1 MHPMNSIKELFR
13 QLSQW
18 IRNGFLV
25 LLILVATG
33 LGIYRLLHVQLLT
46 EEATSDP
53 KVNTSVYTQV
63 INASRGKIVD
73 SNGEAIV
80 SNKTGYN
87 LIVEKAYF
95 PADHVEG
102 NRILLE
108 TVDILQAAECEW
120 NDTLPITQ
128 TEPYCF
134 LPDSDTAV
142 TKLKSNLKLND
153 YATAENCMNKLI
165 EDYGI
170 SEDYTPEQQRILAGI
185 RYEMLLRDFSISNA
199 FYLANDVDITIVTRI
214 KERRTLL
221 KGVDI
226 IEEAVRTVERGDVLP
241 HEIGYVGPI
250 FNTEEYET
258 LLQNGHDDYRL
269 SDLVGKSGLES
280 AYEPL
285 LRGINGTKQIT
296 LTNGEV
302 SDVTVTEE
310 PIGGNTIQLTLN
322 NDFQTGLQN
331 TLADFCAYLR
341 NSDAECRN
349 VYCGAAVVLDTKDNA
364 VLGMATAPTYDL
376 TTLLEDYNAV
386 MQRENQPLV
395 NRATDGLYRPGS
407 TFKTITATAGL
418 NSGIISANSS
428 FYCNR
433 DFHYIDTTYHCTG
446 NHQYISVSR
455 AIRVSCN
462 IFFYEVGLKLGIDR
476 LVEYEKQFGLG
487 APLGLESGDSGGYL
501 ACPETFE
508 KLGID
513 WYVGEI
519 TQAAI
524 GQSEVQV
531 TPLQMAVVAS
541 TLANDGIRYQP
552 HLIASVWNNAM
563 TKQISQTEPVIV
575 ANITEQ
581 YDGVY
586 NAIEQGMIGAAS
598 SSMPDEYSLTGLG
611 FNVAIKTGT
620 PQSPRGTDS
629 FVIGYAPAN
638 DPEIAF
644 CVAIEGGKNAKYMVR
659 KILEQYA
666 ACYPDSTI
674 GQALLK

>member
-1 MHPMNSIKELFR
+1 MKEIFR
-13 QLSQW
+13 QLSQL

-33 LGIYRLLHVQLLT
+33 LGIYRLLRVQLLT
-46 EEATSDP
+46 EEDSSVQ

-63 INASRGKIVD
+63 MSATRGKIVD
-73 SNGEAIV
+73 CNGETIV

-95 PADHVEG
+95 PADHAEG

-108 TVDILQAAECEW
+108 TVDILQKADCEW
-120 NDTLPITQ
+120 NDTLPITK
-128 TEPYCF
+128 TAPYHF
-134 LPDSDTAV
+134 LPGNDAAV
-142 TKLKSNLKLND
+142 AKLKSNLNLND
-153 YATAENCMNKLI
+153 YANAENCMDKLI
-165 EDYGI
+165 EDYHI
-170 SEDYTPEQQRILAGI
+170 AEAYTPEQQRILAGI
-185 RYEMLLRDFSISNA
+185 RYEMLLRDFSMSNV
-199 FYLANDVDITIVTRI
+199 FYLANDVDIAIVTRI
-214 KERRTLL
+214 KELRLVLT
-221 KGVDI
+221 GVGI
-226 IEEAVRTVERGDVLP
+226 IEEAIRTVDRGDVLP

-250 FNTEEYET
+250 FSREEYET
-258 LLQNGHDDYRL
+258 LLKNGHDDYRL

-280 AYEPL
+280 AYESL

-296 LTNGEV
+296 LINGEV
-302 SDVTVTEE
+302 SDVTVTKE
-310 PIGGNTIQLTLN
+310 PVGGNTIQLTLS
-322 NDFQTGLQN
+322 NDFQTGLQD
-331 TLADFCAYLR
+331 TLADFCTYLR
-341 NSDAECRN
+341 NTEAECRD
-349 VYCGAAVVLDTKDNA
+349 VYCGAAVVLDPKDNA
-364 VLGMATAPTYDL
+364 VLGMATTPTYDL
-376 TTLLEDYNAV
+376 TALMEDYNAV
-386 MQRENQPLV
+386 MQTANQPLV

-418 NSGIISANSS
+418 NSGIINANSS

-433 DFHYIDTTYHCTG
+433 DFHYIDTTFHCTG

-476 LVEYEKQFGLG
+476 LVDYEKQFGLG

-513 WYVGEI
+513 WHVGEI

-541 TLANDGIRYQP
+541 TLANDGVRYQP
-552 HLIASVWNNAM
+552 HLVDSVWNNAM
-563 TKQISQTEPVIV
+563 TKQISQTEPVIA
-575 ANITEQ
+575 ANITQQ

-586 NAIEQGMIGAAS
+586 AAIEQGMIGAAS
-598 SSMPDEYSLTGLG
+598 SAMPAEYSLSGLG
-611 FNVAIKTGT
+611 FDVAIKTGT

-629 FVIGYAPAN
+629 FVIGYAPVN
-638 DPEIAF
+638 NPEVAF

-659 KILEQYA
+659 RILEQYA

-674 GQALLK
+674 GRALQD

>member
-1 MHPMNSIKELFR
+1 MHPMNSIKELFH

-25 LLILVATG
+25 MLILVATG

-46 EEATSDP
+46 KETTSDP
-53 KVNTSVYTQV
+53 KINTSVYTQV

-95 PADHVEG
+95 PADHAEG

-108 TVDILQAAECEW
+108 TIDILQAAECEW

-128 TEPYCF
+128 TAPYCF
-134 LPDSDTAV
+134 LPDHDTAV
-142 TKLKSNLKLND
+142 AKLKSNLKLND
-153 YATAENCMNKLI
+153 YATAENCMDKLI

-280 AYEPL
+280 AYESV

-331 TLADFCAYLR
+331 TLADFCTYLR
-341 NSDAECRN
+341 NNDAECKD

-364 VLGMATAPTYDL
+364 VLGMATAPTYNL

-386 MQRENQPLV
+386 MQQENQPLV

-541 TLANDGIRYQP
+541 TLANNGVRYQP

-586 NAIEQGMIGAAS
+586 DAIEQGMIGAAS
-598 SSMPDEYSLTGLG
+598 SSMPNEYSLTGLG

>member
-1 MHPMNSIKELFR
+1 MQPMNSMKERFR

-25 LLILVATG
+25 LLILVATV
-33 LGIYRLLHVQLLT
+33 LGIYRLLYVQLLT
-46 EEATSDP
+46 KADTTPP

-63 INASRGKIVD
+63 INATRGKIVD

-87 LIVEKAYF
+87 LIIEKAYF
-95 PADHVEG
+95 PADHAEG

-108 TVDILQAAECEW
+108 TVGILQTAGCEW

-128 TEPYCF
+128 TAPYHF
-134 LPDSDTAV
+134 LSDNDADV
-142 TKLKSNLKLND
+142 AKLKSNLKLND
-153 YATAENCMNKLI
+153 YASAENCMDKLI
-165 EDYGI
+165 EDYSI
-170 SEDYTPEQQRILAGI
+170 AAEYTQEQQRILAGI
-185 RYEMLLRDFSISNA
+185 RYEMLLRGFSMSNA
-199 FYLANDVDITIVTRI
+199 FYLANDVDIAIVTRI
-214 KERRTLL
+214 KELRTVLG
-221 KGVDI
+221 GVNI
-226 IEEAVRTVERGDVLP
+226 IEEAIRTVERGDVLP

-258 LLQNGHDDYRL
+258 LLKNGHDDYRL
-269 SDLVGKSGLES
+269 SDLVGKSGLEA

-310 PIGGNTIQLTLN
+310 PVGGNTIQLTLN
-322 NDFQTGLQN
+322 NNFQTGLQN
-331 TLADFCAYLR
+331 TLEDFCAYLR
-341 NSDAECRN
+341 KSDAECRN
-349 VYCGAAVVLDTKDNA
+349 VYCGAAVVLDTNDNA
-364 VLGMATAPTYDL
+364 VLGMATAPTYNL
-376 TTLLEDYNAV
+376 TALLDDYTAV
-386 MQRENQPLV
+386 MQQENQPLV

-418 NSGIISANSS
+418 NSGIITANSS

-433 DFHYIDTTYHCTG
+433 NFHYIDTTFHCTG

-487 APLGLESGDSGGYL
+487 SSLGLESGDSGGYL

-524 GQSEVQV
+524 GQSEIQV

-541 TLANDGIRYQP
+541 TLANEGVRYQP
-552 HLIASVWNNAM
+552 HLVDSVWNNAM
-563 TKQISQTEPVIV
+563 TKQISQTEPVIA
-575 ANITEQ
+575 ANIAAQ

-586 NAIEQGMIGAAS
+586 DAIEQGMIGAAS
-598 SSMPDEYSLTGLG
+598 SSMPAEYSLSGLG
-611 FNVAIKTGT
+611 FSVAIKTGT

-629 FVIGYAPAN
+629 FVIGYAPAR

-644 CVAIEGGKNAKYMVR
+644 CVAIEGGKNAKYVVR

-674 GQALLK
+674 GQALQS

>member
-1 MHPMNSIKELFR
+1 MKEVFR
-13 QLSQW
+13 QLSQL

-33 LGIYRLLHVQLLT
+33 LGIYRLLRVQLLT
-46 EEATSDP
+46 EEDSTVP

-63 INASRGKIVD
+63 MNATRGEIVD
-73 SNGEAIV
+73 SSGEAIV
-80 SNKTGYN
+80 SNKIGYN

-95 PADHVEG
+95 PADHAEG
-102 NRILLE
+102 NHILLE
-108 TVDILQAAECEW
+108 TVGILQGAGCEW
-120 NDTLPITQ
+120 NDTLPITR
-128 TEPYCF
+128 TAPYNF
-134 LPDSDTAV
+134 LPGNDAAV
-142 TKLKSNLKLND
+142 AKLKSNLKLND
-153 YATAENCMNKLI
+153 YATAENCMDKLI

-170 SEDYTPEQQRILAGI
+170 SEEYTADEQRTLAGI
-185 RYEMLLRDFSISNA
+185 RYEMLLRDFSMSNA
-199 FYLANDVDITIVTRI
+199 FYLASDVDIAIVTRI
-214 KERRTLL
+214 KELRLVL
-221 KGVDI
+221 KGVNI
-226 IEEAVRTVERGDVLP
+226 IEEAIRTVERGDVLP

-250 FNTEEYET
+250 FNTEEYEA
-258 LLQNGHDDYRL
+258 LLKNGHDDYRL

-280 AYEPL
+280 ACEAL

-310 PIGGNTIQLTLN
+310 PIGGNTIRLTLD
-322 NDFQTGLQN
+322 NDFQTGLQG
-331 TLADFCAYLR
+331 TLEDFCTYLR

-349 VYCGAAVVLDTKDNA
+349 VYCGAAVVLDPRDNA

-376 TTLLEDYNAV
+376 TALMEDYNAV
-386 MQRENQPLV
+386 MQTANQPLV

-418 NSGIISANSS
+418 NSGIINANSS

-433 DFHYIDTTYHCTG
+433 DFHYIDKTYHCTG

-476 LVEYEKQFGLG
+476 LVDYERQFGLG
-487 APLGLESGDSGGYL
+487 ASLGLESGDSAGYL

-508 KLGID
+508 KLGMD

-519 TQAAI
+519 TQASI

-541 TLANDGIRYQP
+541 TIANDGVRYQP
-552 HLIASVWNNAM
+552 HLVDSVWNNAM
-563 TKQISQTEPVIV
+563 TKQISKTEPVV
-575 ANITEQ
+575 AANITEQ

-586 NAIEQGMIGAAS
+586 AAIEQGMIGAAS
-598 SSMPDEYSLTGLG
+598 ASMPAEYSLSGLG

-638 DPEIAF
+638 DPEVAF

-674 GQALLK
+674 GRALND

>member
-1 MHPMNSIKELFR
+1 MHPMNSIKELFH

-25 LLILVATG
+25 MLILVATG

-46 EEATSDP
+46 EETTSDP
-53 KVNTSVYTQV
+53 QINTSVYTQV

-95 PADHVEG
+95 PADHAEG

-108 TVDILQAAECEW
+108 TIDILQAAECEW

-128 TEPYCF
+128 TAPYCF
-134 LPDSDTAV
+134 LPDHDTAV
-142 TKLKSNLKLND
+142 AKLKSNLKLND
-153 YATAENCMNKLI
+153 YATAENCMDKLI

-280 AYEPL
+280 AYESV

-331 TLADFCAYLR
+331 TLADFCTYLR
-341 NSDAECRN
+341 NNDAECKD

-364 VLGMATAPTYDL
+364 VLGMATAPTYNL

-386 MQRENQPLV
+386 MQQENQPLV

-541 TLANDGIRYQP
+541 TLANDGVRYQP

-586 NAIEQGMIGAAS
+586 DAIEQGMIGAAS
-598 SSMPDEYSLTGLG
+598 SSMPNEYSLTGLG